1 MTSLSYMHVQ
11 QWCVK
16 VVGSFSPAPPTVLGH
31 VTTLTLRFS
40 ASSSAL
46 LAVPAL
52 RALSCIM
59 MSAYSHPSVLV
70 RYAKLYLYNVI

>member
-1 MTSLSYMHVQ
+1 MTSLFYMHVQ

-16 VVGSFSPAPPTVLGH
+16 VVGSFSPVPLAVLEH
-31 VTTLTLRFS
+31 VTTSTLRFS

-52 RALSCIM
+52 KELSCIM
-59 MSAYSHPSVLV
+59 MSVFPHPSVLV
-70 RYAKLYLYNVI
+70 RYT